1 MPVTAHAYGGRTRK
15 GLADALS
22 GSGLKLVE
30 DEGLVLQETLTRFG
44 LSSHHQ
50 RELEVQ
56 VRRAACACIVASLA
70 RFFEQGGSDNQ

>member
-1 MPVTAHAYGGRTRK
+1 M
-15 GLADALS
+15 
-22 GSGLKLVE
+22 E

-56 VRRAACACIVASLA
+56 VCSPPYVYLTGTWSGWPRIARSHTEISLSLSELLHRDTNLACK
-70 RFFEQGGSDNQ
+70 RE